1 MSEIYKTLFG
11 FNVSKDENNENLDHR
26 RKHHDNNVK
35 LKADFYSTYKNWNDL
50 QWTIEIYMGVFYRMD
65 LLVDTA
71 SDWVVVEGAD
81 CSTCDGNKYDISAS
95 LDDGSA
101 KKVSTEPS
109 ERTYGDVYFLGDI
122 YNDNVCLNFSA
133 CIAIDFFYITE
144 QRGLKEPIDGI
155 LGMARNYPP
164 QHLSEVESVQPG
176 PLFVNE
182 LWREGLLEDPVFA
195 LYLDKQNE
203 QSWIDFGATDT
214 SILRANESLEPI
226 KMLERDFFWSQYNQA
241 IAIGDTQLEN
251 VFRWCPPEDGS
262 HDRREIQNDGSIYS
276 IFDTSSPFLEISS
289 LYYDSFI
296 KEIFAKMPNVGW
308 RYGLNRRVVTECN
321 IDLFPSLFLM
331 FDDKWIEVSPENY
344 IQVDPDDIECMLMIR
359 PMEARFSVYGL
370 PVLMDYYTE
379 WNMKEDTLSFAP
391 HKSSTKSVIVGEG
404 PLPPD
409 LSQTQCFQPVSFCDS
424 KSSMLDPNWY

>member
-1 MSEIYKTLFG
+1 
-11 FNVSKDENNENLDHR
+11 
-26 RKHHDNNVK
+26 
-35 LKADFYSTYKNWNDL
+35 
-50 QWTIEIYMGVFYRMD
+50 
-65 LLVDTA
+65 
-71 SDWVVVEGAD
+71 
-81 CSTCDGNKYDISAS
+81 
-95 LDDGSA
+95 
-101 KKVSTEPS
+101 
-109 ERTYGDVYFLGDI
+109 
-122 YNDNVCLNFSA
+122 
-133 CIAIDFFYITE
+133 
-144 QRGLKEPIDGI
+144 
-155 LGMARNYPP
+155 MARNYPP

-296 KEIFAKMPNVGW
+296 
-308 RYGLNRRVVTECN
+308 
-321 IDLFPSLFLM
+321 
-331 FDDKWIEVSPENY
+331 
-344 IQVDPDDIECMLMIR
+344 
-359 PMEARFSVYGL
+359 
-370 PVLMDYYTE
+370 
-379 WNMKEDTLSFAP
+379 
-391 HKSSTKSVIVGEG
+391 
-404 PLPPD
+404 
-409 LSQTQCFQPVSFCDS
+409 
-424 KSSMLDPNWY
+424 